1 MCSYHNF
8 FSGNKRSMLAACVGS
23 ARYKSAKYKKVGVLP
38 IRIVKSNVSSVAV
51 GPSSAT
57 NSSFCLMNAD
67 NFSFYRNLR
76 ITKIKSAK

>member
-38 IRIVKSNVSSVAV
+38 IRIVKSNVSS
-51 GPSSAT
+51 
-57 NSSFCLMNAD
+57 
-67 NFSFYRNLR
+67 
-76 ITKIKSAK
+76 